1 MARRPRDVTAS
12 MWFHVVNRGID
23 RQDIFHTDDDRAL
36 FEALVGESLERR
48 HVRLHAY
55 ALMSNHFHL
64 LLECPTGG
72 LSETVQLLC
81 GRYGAA
87 YNHRTSRT
95 GPLFGSRFHSV
106 PIIDDPQLVM
116 TARYIHR
123 NPLAFVPRGALD
135 SYRWSSLSALV
146 GRRAMPTWLS
156 QGIVVRSTDDPHE
169 YTRFVLDP
177 QPADAHVADAVTSWS
192 SPTCADIVRA
202 IIELTGCA
210 PDDVRRGR
218 RGSTQMLRVMAVTLA
233 VELRV
238 ADPGSIAD
246 YFTADPRTIRRL
258 AGRGRAALGNDAHF
272 GRLRERILSRLRE
285 CPPGS
290 VPGGHSLAG

>member
-1 MARRPRDVTAS
+1 MARRPRNLTAS
-12 MWFHVVNRGID
+12 TWFHVVNRGAD
-23 RQDIFHTDDDRAL
+23 RQDIFLTDDDRVL
-36 FEALVGESLERR
+36 FEALLGDALERR
-48 HVRLHAY
+48 QVRLHAY

-64 LLECPTGG
+64 LLECPEGG

-87 YNHRTSRT
+87 YNQRASRT

-106 PIIDDPQLVM
+106 PIMDDSQLVA

-146 GRRAMPTWLS
+146 RRRPMPTWLS
-156 QGIVVRSTDDPHE
+156 DGVVLTSTDDPHE

-177 QPADAHVADAVTSWS
+177 QPSDTHVADAASWF

-202 IIELTGCA
+202 IIELSGCP
-210 PDDVRRGR
+210 PDEVRLGR
-218 RGSTQMLRVMAVTLA
+218 RGSTQMLRTMAVTLA

-246 YFTADPRTIRRL
+246 YFGADPRTIRRL
-258 AGRGRAALGNDAHF
+258 AGRGRAALGTDGQF
-272 GRLRERILSRLRE
+272 GRLRVRVLARLRE